1 MMDHI
6 KICLQVTVGDVAN
19 EKSRS
24 EIKLPSRLL
33 LDDTL
38 VAFIAFNLEWE
49 MEERKHFACVA

>member
-38 VAFIAFNLEWE
+38 VAFIAFNLE
-49 MEERKHFACVA
+49 